1 MQTASNSSQV
11 AVYTRLSHSP
21 SWSPPLS
28 PCSSASDR
36 RRPSELQVWAC
47 LQSSKASVLNRAPDC
62 TRRPNSTCCNRVFLK
77 IVFITYMICT
87 ECSNISEWKTTSS
100 ADSHFQRFLEAVG
113 VPYISCTFSRHQST
127 TLFFTRNSET
137 RVCFLQSCCPAQEYR
152 WICPCPFD
160 DFRSSNQHT
169 CFYVLHSTTFRFK
182 RQLEVKLWGWSSR
195 SIVRLLAKH
204 THFPSGMQCV
214 TDTFNSISSDIILCH
229 NLGAGQAKNII
240 PLLHLWIRSISIRV
254 YVDLHVPVST

>member
-160 DFRSSNQHT
+160 DFRSLNQHT
-169 CFYVLHSTTFRFK
+169 CSTYSIQPLSDSKDNWKSNFGVGAVARLCDSWPSTRTSP
-182 RQLEVKLWGWSSR
+182 RACNAWRTR
-195 SIVRLLAKH
+195 SI
-204 THFPSGMQCV
+204 PSAPTSSCV
-214 TDTFNSISSDIILCH
+214 TI
-229 NLGAGQAKNII
+229 
-240 PLLHLWIRSISIRV
+240 
-254 YVDLHVPVST
+254 